1 MGSNT
6 LCQGTYTLL
15 DDIVK
20 YLPSPEN
27 KELAGINMKT
37 NEIFQA
43 NYDFSKAKSAYVFKT
58 IVDPFIGKYSLIKV
72 CSGVFKPDDM
82 IYNKDKDIEEKVSK
96 LYVLQ
101 GSKPIEVPEL
111 HAGDIGAIAKLTAAR
126 TGNTLSTKAKYH

>member
-1 MGSNT
+1 
-6 LCQGTYTLL
+6 
-15 DDIVK
+15 IVK

-111 HAGDIGAIAKLTAAR
+111 HAGDIG
-126 TGNTLSTKAKYH
+126 